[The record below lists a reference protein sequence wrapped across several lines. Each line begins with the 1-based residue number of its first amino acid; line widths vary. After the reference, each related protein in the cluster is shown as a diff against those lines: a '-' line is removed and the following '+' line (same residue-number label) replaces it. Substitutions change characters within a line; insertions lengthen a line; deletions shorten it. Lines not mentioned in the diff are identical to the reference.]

1 VSDIPCRRFRSLG
14 SQCGPISHSGKESS
28 FSGIEAVNRTADI
41 EAIRPRQYGPRHNAF
56 RGKMVRRKAPVTN
69 REIALTVMKVRAGP
83 NPTML
88 SFW

>member
-1 VSDIPCRRFRSLG
+1 
-14 SQCGPISHSGKESS
+14 
-28 FSGIEAVNRTADI
+28 
-41 EAIRPRQYGPRHNAF
+41 
-56 RGKMVRRKAPVTN
+56 MVRRKAPVTN